1 MNDIVERCK
10 TLIKT
15 GRDYIRYHEH
25 DDNYWCRSHYME
37 DIQSWI
43 SSSANIIFITVTK
56 DNYFYQECYK
66 VVNDENLR
74 TGIPLHT
81 VQKLTGLLESLK
93 DEIESGFLR
102 QLEYIFTAS
111 AFDDFLDHAIQF
123 HKSGKKIEAS
133 VLASV
138 VFEDTIRKIAKKN
151 SVDEAGN
158 NLELI
163 IDNLVKQNIFTPIKA
178 KRIKSYSA
186 IRNQAL
192 HAQWEEFDLSDVGQ
206 LNKGTRD
213 IIETFL

>member
-1 MNDIVERCK
+1 MNDIIERCK

-15 GRDYIRYHEH
+15 GNDYIKYNE
-25 DDNYWCRSHYME
+25 DDDSYWCRIDHIK

-43 SSSANIIFITVTK
+43 ASSANIIFLTVTK
-56 DNYFYQECYK
+56 DNYFHQECHK
-66 VVNDENLR
+66 IVNDEDLR
-74 TGIPLHT
+74 TGVPLHT

-123 HKSGKKIEAS
+123 HKSGKKIESS

-151 SVDEAGN
+151 VVDEAGN

-163 IDNLVKQNIFTPIKA
+163 IDNLVKKSIFTPIKA

-186 IRNQAL
+186 IRNKAL
-192 HAQWEEFDLSDVGQ
+192 HAQWEEFDLSDIGQ

>member
-1 MNDIVERCK
+1 MNDIIERCI
-10 TLIKT
+10 TLIET
-15 GRDYIRYHEH
+15 GNNYISYNENN
-25 DDNYWCRSHYME
+25 DSYWCRESHMKNL
-37 DIQSWI
+37 QSWI
-43 SSSANIIFITVTK
+43 SSSANIIFLTVNQ
-56 DNYFYQECYK
+56 DSYFHKECNK
-66 VVNDENLR
+66 IVNDENLNS
-74 TGIPLHT
+74 GIPLHT
-81 VQKLTGLLESLK
+81 VRKLTGLLESLK
-93 DEIESGFLR
+93 SEIESGFLR

-123 HKSGKKIEAS
+123 HKSGKKIESS

-138 VFEDTIRKIAKKN
+138 VFEDSIRKIAKKN
-151 SVDEAGN
+151 SIEEAGN

-163 IDNLVKQNIFTPIKA
+163 IDNLVKKGIFTPIKA